1 MKRYTFFIF
10 LVSIVVLSSCHNSK
24 YYTKLGAK
32 QEAAGLTN
40 EAADSY
46 YTAVQKKRSN
56 LDAQIGLKKNAQ
68 LVLNLKLNE
77 FTQRNN
83 FGTKREAV
91 YAYQTAID
99 YKNRIAGV
107 GVQLTVPDYQ
117 VSDFEKTKK
126 AYLNELYED
135 GTKLLEE
142 SKFKE
147 AENQFTEISKWDPS
161 FKDAENLKDIAYAEP
176 LYQKGIEEFNA
187 KRYRAS
193 HENFSKVHD
202 KKLNYKETEKYME
215 QCIQKGMYTMAL
227 MPFQNG
233 TNVNGADTKAGAYI
247 LNALTTV
254 KDPFMNVV
262 DRENL
267 QTILNEQ
274 KFQMSGVFSE
284 SNAVE
289 IGKIA
294 GAKAIITGT
303 VLNHTVSNGQLRK
316 VTRNGFES
324 YQVQKVNAEG
334 KTYYDTEFKPVT
346 YDEYYNYCEANVSI
360 QYKLTSLETGGLL
373 KTEIVTD
380 KKKDEVLYVVYGGNG
395 NNLYPANGNVVNTNY
410 SDRNALKNML
420 NGRKN
425 LADPQELA
433 NTIYIESATKIAN
446 TLAKEML
453 NLVK

>member
-1 MKRYTFFIF
+1 ASGHGTI
-10 LVSIVVLSSCHNSK
+10 LH
-24 YYTKLGAK
+24 
-32 QEAAGLTN
+32 AARRRILPR
-40 EAADSY
+40 
-46 YTAVQKKRSN
+46 TAV
-56 LDAQIGLKKNAQ
+56 
-68 LVLNLKLNE
+68 
-77 FTQRNN
+77 
-83 FGTKREAV
+83 
-91 YAYQTAID
+91 D
-99 YKNRIAGV
+99 YKNKIAGV
-107 GVQLTVPDYQ
+107 GVELTIPDYQ
-117 VSDFEKTKK
+117 IADFEKAKK
-126 AYLNELYED
+126 KYLEQVYED

-147 AENQFTEISKWDPS
+147 AETQFSEISKWDPN
-161 FKDAENLKDIAYAEP
+161 FKDAENLKDIAYCEP
-176 LYQKGIEEFNA
+176 LYQKGLEEFNA

-193 HENFSKVHD
+193 HTNLEQVHN

-215 QCIQKGMYTMAL
+215 MCIQKGTYTMAL

-233 TNVNGADTKAGAYI
+233 TNINGVDTKAGAYI
-247 LNALTTV
+247 LNALTGI
-254 KDPFMNVV
+254 KDPFLNVV

-284 SNAVE
+284 SSAVE

-303 VLNHTVSNGQLRK
+303 VLNHTVSTGQLRK

-324 YQVQKVNAEG
+324 YQVQKTDAEG
-334 KTYYDTEFKPVT
+334 KTYYEKKYKAVT
-346 YDEYYNYCEANVSI
+346 YDEYYNYCESNVSI

-373 KTEIVTD
+373 KTEIITD
-380 KKKDEVLYVVYGGNG
+380 KKKDEVLYVVYGGNA

-410 SDRNALKNML
+410 SDRQALKNML

-425 LADPQELA
+425 LADSQELA
-433 NTIYIESATKIAN
+433 NSIYIESATKIAN
-446 TLAKEML
+446 NLAKEML

>member
-1 MKRYTFFIF
+1 MKNYLFLYLLVFTLSFF
-10 LVSIVVLSSCHNSK
+10 SCQNSK
-24 YYTKLGAK
+24 HFTKLGQK

-40 EAADSY
+40 EAAESF
-46 YTAVQKKRSN
+46 YTAVMKKRSN
-56 LDAQIGLKKNAQ
+56 LDAQIGLKKNGQ

-77 FTQRNN
+77 FTQRNS
-83 FGTKREAV
+83 FGTLREAV
-91 YAYQTAID
+91 YAYQTALD
-99 YKNRIAGV
+99 YKNKIAGV
-107 GVQLTVPDYQ
+107 GVELTIPDYQ
-117 VSDFEKTKK
+117 IADFEKAKK
-126 AYLNELYED
+126 KYLEQVYED

-147 AENQFTEISKWDPS
+147 AETQFSEISKWDPN
-161 FKDAENLKDIAYAEP
+161 FKDAENLKDIAYCEP
-176 LYQKGIEEFNA
+176 LYQKGLEEFNA

-193 HENFSKVHD
+193 HTNLEQVHN

-215 QCIQKGMYTMAL
+215 MCIQKGTYTMAL

-233 TNVNGADTKAGAYI
+233 TNINGVDTKAGAYI
-247 LNALTTV
+247 LNALTGI
-254 KDPFMNVV
+254 KDPFLNVV

-284 SNAVE
+284 STAVE

-303 VLNHTVSNGQLRK
+303 VLNHTVSTGQLRK

-324 YQVQKVNAEG
+324 YQVQKTNAEG
-334 KTYYDTEFKPVT
+334 KTYYDTQYKAVT
-346 YDEYYNYCEANVSI
+346 YDEYYNYCESNVSI

-373 KTEIVTD
+373 KTEIITD
-380 KKKDEVLYVVYGGNG
+380 KKKDEVLYVVYGGNA

-410 SDRNALKNML
+410 SDRQALKNML

-425 LADPQELA
+425 LADSQELA
-433 NTIYIESATKIAN
+433 NSIYIESATKIAN
-446 TLAKEML
+446 NLAKEML